1 MTAAGPG
8 PRPGDGGGPS
18 WDRQL
23 VCVPGLG
30 VSGRPAARALTAR
43 GAQVIVLDSADDETR
58 RRRAA
63 ELGRLGIK
71 VLLGAA
77 ADDAGVPPGTRLVVT
92 SPGWRPDAPLLAA
105 AGRAGIPVIGDV
117 ELAWRLRPV
126 LADGTAQAWLGV
138 TGTNGKTTTVRMLAA
153 MLEAAGLRAA
163 AAGNVGTSAVE
174 AVTEAGPYQVLAVE
188 LSSFQLHWSSSLRPL
203 AATVLNLA
211 ADHIDWH
218 GDLES
223 YARDKGRIFAPG
235 TIAVCN
241 ADDPWSGRL
250 VKRAVALSRVIP
262 FRLGPPGP
270 GEFGVADGALVDR
283 AFGGK
288 VVLAQVSDVRP
299 AAPHNV
305 ANALAA
311 AALARAYGVE
321 AAAVGAGLRAFEPEP
336 HRITQVARVAGVT
349 YVDDSKA
356 TNPHAAAASLAAYP
370 SVVWVAGGLLRG
382 EAADIDDLVRG
393 VAGRLRAAVLLGRD
407 RGVMRQALAR
417 HAPDVPVVEL
427 AGTDTGIM
435 ERVVTEAAALA
446 VPGDTVLLAPAAAS
460 LDMFA
465 NYGAR
470 GDAFATAVRAL
481 AAVS

>member
-1 MTAAGPG
+1 MTAGPA
-8 PRPGDGGGPS
+8 GGPPF
-18 WDRQL
+18 DRQL
-23 VCVPGLG
+23 VCVAGLG
-30 VSGRPAARALTAR
+30 VSGPPAARALAAR
-43 GAQVIVLDSADDETR
+43 GAQVIVLDSADDEVR

-63 ELGRLGIK
+63 GLAPLGIK
-71 VLLGAA
+71 VLLGGA
-77 ADDAGVPPGTRLVVT
+77 ADDAGVPPGTALVVT

-105 AGRAGIPVIGDV
+105 AAAAGIPVIGDV

-126 LADGTAQAWLGV
+126 LADGTSQAWLGV

-153 MLEAAGLRAA
+153 MLAAAGLRAA

-241 ADDPWSGRL
+241 AEDAWSRRL
-250 VKRAVALSRVIP
+250 VSEARGLSRVIP

-270 GEFGVADGALVDR
+270 GEFGVSGGALVDR
-283 AFGGK
+283 AFGGQ
-288 VVLAQVSDVRP
+288 VVLAPVGDVQP

-311 AALARAYGVE
+311 AALARAYGVDP
-321 AAAVGAGLRAFEPEP
+321 AAVGAGLRAFEPEP
-336 HRITQVARVAGVT
+336 HRITRVAEVGGVA

-370 SVVWVAGGLLRG
+370 SVVWVAGGMLRG
-382 EAADIDDLVRG
+382 EPADVDDLVRRA
-393 VAGRLRAAVLLGRD
+393 AGRLRAAVLLGRD
-407 RGVMRQALAR
+407 RGLLAQALAR

-427 AGTDTGIM
+427 AGTDTGTM
-435 ERVVTEAAALA
+435 DRVVTEAAALA

-465 NYGAR
+465 SYGAR
-470 GDAFATAVRAL
+470 GDAFAAAVRAL